1 MADLLNLGEHAQGWV
16 LFFGGKPHLK
26 TEQKTLRP
34 GVFPEETLELKFD
47 ALHLQLL
54 LLPNLTATGKYGIWK
69 ITEKKYFVTR
79 FFFNIFFGKQVYQLT
94 VGIQILR
101 LFILQKK

>member
-69 ITEKKYFVTR
+69 ITEKNT
-79 FFFNIFFGKQVYQLT
+79 L
-94 VGIQILR
+94 
-101 LFILQKK
+101 

>member
-1 MADLLNLGEHAQGWV
+1 MGWVFLASLEKLVLHEKKKSHPLNFICLADLLNLGEHAQGWV

-26 TEQKTLRP
+26 IEQKTLRP

-69 ITEKKYFVTR
+69 ITEKNT
-79 FFFNIFFGKQVYQLT
+79 L
-94 VGIQILR
+94 
-101 LFILQKK
+101 